1 MRKLLLLLMLFVCTG
16 QVCIAS
22 NIYCPNGYDL
32 TSGWRRTLSKIS
44 GSNFIHK
51 TILEYYLEKQIAS
64 YIQGDFDIKI
74 DSFSTA
80 DLKDGKFK
88 SLSATGENIKF
99 DGISAAKISIK
110 SLCDFNQL
118 EKTSAS
124 TYRFVSDFP
133 AEATLEFNAED
144 LNRITN
150 TTDYQKTIKKINK
163 NLMGILRIEN
173 INFEINSGKLW
184 YNLIVSTP
192 FSPKKQH
199 IRIGTGLNLI
209 NKEIKISNTDSSGKT
224 TILSILNM
232 TDALNYV
239 NPLDFSVKIL
249 ENNKIDAD
257 INEIFINND
266 RIVLKAFVNIRK

>member
-1 MRKLLLLLMLFVCTG
+1 MRKLLLILMLLVFTG
-16 QVCIAS
+16 QMSFAS
-22 NIYCPNGYDL
+22 DICRSSYDL
-32 TSGWRRTLSKIS
+32 TSGWERTLSRIS

-51 TILEYYLEKQIAS
+51 TILEHYLEKQISTYA
-64 YIQGDFDIKI
+64 QGDFDIKI
-74 DSFSTA
+74 DSFSTS

-88 SLSATGENIKF
+88 SLNAIGENVFF
-99 DGISAAKISIK
+99 DGVSAAKISLN

-118 EKTSAS
+118 EKTANS

-133 AEATLEFNAED
+133 AEVTLEFSAED

-150 TTDYQKTIKKINK
+150 TTDYKKTIKKINQ

-173 INFEINSGKLW
+173 VNFEINSGKLW
-184 YNLIVSTP
+184 YNFTVSTP
-192 FSPKKQH
+192 FSPKKQQVH
-199 IRIGTGLNLI
+199 LGTGLNII
-209 NKEIKISNTDSSGKT
+209 NEDIKISTTDSAGKP

-249 ENNKIDAD
+249 ENNKIDTD